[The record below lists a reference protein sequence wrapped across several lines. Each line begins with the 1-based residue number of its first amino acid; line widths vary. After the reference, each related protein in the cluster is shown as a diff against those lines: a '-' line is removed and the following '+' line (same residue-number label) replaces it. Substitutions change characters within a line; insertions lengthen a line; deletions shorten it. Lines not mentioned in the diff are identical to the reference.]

1 MPLKSKI
8 KTLRFRFS
16 ATGSPEFDT
25 CLVGFYIIK
34 ENNEVIDYDR
44 HKCEE

>member
-16 ATGSPEFDT
+16 KTESPEFGT

-34 ENNEVIDYDR
+34 KNNEVIDYDR
-44 HKCEE
+44 HKSEE